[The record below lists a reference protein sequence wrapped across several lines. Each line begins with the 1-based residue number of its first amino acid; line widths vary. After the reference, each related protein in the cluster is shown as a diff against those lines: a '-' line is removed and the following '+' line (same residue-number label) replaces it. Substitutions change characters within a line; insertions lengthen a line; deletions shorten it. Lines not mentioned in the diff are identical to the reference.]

1 MDHYTQINTYM
12 NVVRKQGGFN
22 DPNTYWTFLLI
33 GLAIDDVAEQQIKEP
48 NTGLCIMKDNYRL
61 YMKTWA
67 QVLNE
72 ANARHKY
79 LKEKLESARDNL
91 SGKKSADEIVEVV
104 VNNTAVTTDV
114 R

>member
-1 MDHYTQINTYM
+1 MREI
-12 NVVRKQGGFN
+12 RKQEGFN

-33 GLAIDDVAEQQIKEP
+33 GLNIDDVAEQQINEP
-48 NTGLCIMKDNYRL
+48 KTGLCIMKDNYRL

-72 ANARHKY
+72 ADARHKY
-79 LKEKLESARDNL
+79 LKEKLESARDSL
-91 SGKKSADEIVEVV
+91 AGKRSADEIVKTV
-104 VNNTAVTTDV
+104 VNNTAAATDV